1 MFSFMFRLYQ
11 YIFCQTKIVNI
22 HSIKRFHVS
31 INFTKTVRFSLYFQI
46 NIIIIIIINY
56 YSIITGVIP
65 YLPYSKQCIMK
76 RRGCITAKLLAS
88 MLSRAGTLINMSV
101 VSFPGT
107 HTRMFGSGM
116 ETTSHAV
123 HYPIN

>member
-1 MFSFMFRLYQ
+1 
-11 YIFCQTKIVNI
+11 
-22 HSIKRFHVS
+22 
-31 INFTKTVRFSLYFQI
+31 
-46 NIIIIIIINY
+46 
-56 YSIITGVIP
+56 
-65 YLPYSKQCIMK
+65 MK

-101 VSFPGT
+101 VSFPSA

-123 HYPIN
+123 HYSIN